1 MQVVFFLLPKS
12 ETVYLQD
19 SFSARQALEKMQHHG
34 LTALPILDS
43 EGRYTG
49 TITASDFLW
58 YFKDKDDISMQTAS
72 KVPLMEIPRN
82 HDNVPVSVNAR
93 IEDLFDA
100 AMAQNFIP
108 MIDDRGVFV
117 GIVRRREIL
126 EYYKQQI
133 VGKLVAERQ
142 E

>member
-1 MQVVFFLLPKS
+1 
-12 ETVYLQD
+12 
-19 SFSARQALEKMQHHG
+19 
-34 LTALPILDS
+34 
-43 EGRYTG
+43 
-49 TITASDFLW
+49 
-58 YFKDKDDISMQTAS
+58 MQTAS